1 MGAVMI
7 FELPFP
13 PSVNSMYRNVAK
25 RGRAKTAEY
34 SAWIKEAG
42 TALSRQ
48 MPKQEISGQV
58 CLRIDLDKRRKGDCT
73 NRAKAVEDLL
83 VSHGILS
90 DDSQKWVR
98 RVDIGWEDVRGCVV
112 TVQLGDRSDL
122 PLGGSSNN

>member
-34 SAWIKEAG
+34 KAWIKEAG

-48 MPKQEISGQV
+48 MSEQEISGQV

-98 RVDIGWEDVRGCVV
+98 RVDIGWEDVQGCVV
-112 TVQLGDRSDL
+112 TVHRGDR
-122 PLGGSSNN
+122 